1 MDVQYYFK
9 LSLHHLFILIINAK
23 PTYLT
28 LASENGEISVTEMS
42 IYTLCAILHASV
54 PFFFSPSK
62 QCKLG
67 GGWGECLFLTDNF
80 LAWLNIFF
88 WQTWIHYRRF
98 QYIMPENAFWKYVFY
113 LHSYFILA
121 FSDCQISRENERKSQ
136 TLWCHK
142 SNHQKASKNA
152 EIFWA

>member
-54 PFFFSPSK
+54 PFFVFFSK
-62 QCKLG
+62 QHKLG
-67 GGWGECLFLTDNF
+67 RGGGKKWVEKCLFLTDNF
-80 LAWLNIFF
+80 LAWLNIFS
-88 WQTWIHYRRF
+88 WQTRIHYRRF
-98 QYIMPENAFWKYVFY
+98 QYIMLQNAFQKYVLY
-113 LHSYFILA
+113 LHSYLILA
-121 FSDCQISRENERKSQ
+121 LFGCQITREN
-136 TLWCHK
+136 
-142 SNHQKASKNA
+142 
-152 EIFWA
+152 